1 MLCGCTMRAFQLTE
15 DKLIYFALEN
25 IDGKKKF
32 SFYEITIAACLKSL
46 SFQQIFLPK
55 EKKKRYIVLLLFL
68 FLTEGR

>member
-32 SFYEITIAACLKSL
+32 FFYEITIAACLKSF

-55 EKKKRYIVLLLFL
+55 EKKTLYCFIFVSF
-68 FLTEGR
+68 FI